1 MDCNSCTGLKHLGS
15 RSALRGACVGGF
27 GRVGLMRGVKGYSNT
42 NKWVDKFKVGK
53 GNPYRAPMKG
63 AIRSL
68 RVFTVFE
75 MEGKPNQV
83 GKKSSNKK

>member
-1 MDCNSCTGLKHLGS
+1 
-15 RSALRGACVGGF
+15 
-27 GRVGLMRGVKGYSNT
+27 MRGVKGYSNT

-83 GKKSSNKK
+83 GKKIQQQRVNKVNRWEGRRRNMAVTWIKLEYHG

>member
-1 MDCNSCTGLKHLGS
+1 
-15 RSALRGACVGGF
+15 
-27 GRVGLMRGVKGYSNT
+27 MRGVKGYSNT

-83 GKKSSNKK
+83 GKKIQQQKVNKVNRWEGRRRNMAVTWIKLEYHG